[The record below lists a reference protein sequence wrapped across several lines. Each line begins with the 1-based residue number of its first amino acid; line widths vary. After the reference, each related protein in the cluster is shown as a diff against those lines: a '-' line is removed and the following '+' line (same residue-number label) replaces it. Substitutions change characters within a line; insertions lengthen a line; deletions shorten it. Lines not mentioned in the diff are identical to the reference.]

1 MKSERRHEIQ
11 ENSLAHFLE
20 TVLESARP
28 HATLIGGVLLAV
40 VLAYIGY
47 VVMMQDGGPVKHDQ
61 WNSVLNA
68 VDQSFRVA
76 DDDVQQ
82 QALAE
87 EFATIAK
94 NDGDTRP
101 GLWAEYFSG
110 LRSLTQAGD
119 VAYSDPKSA
128 TADLERAIQAFQK
141 TYAETDLPVLK
152 VKALWSMAEAYQLQ
166 ATPASLDRAKAN
178 FEEISKIWPDS
189 NTARAAQERIERLD
203 NAAITGKDGFYA
215 WYRDHDFAAQPRA
228 PLGGNTPG
236 LDMNL
241 EPSGG
246 MFNSPG
252 GTVPGADINGM
263 APPGTENTPL
273 FTPSM
278 DLEGPT
284 GEVPKA
290 SSFTEPGEAKP
301 EEKPAP
307 MADSPMADP
316 PMETAPMEEA
326 PMKEEAAAPEKPA
339 EEAPMPEA
347 KPMAEAAEK
356 PAEEASEAPEKPAKE
371 EEDSAEPK

>member
-20 TVLESARP
+20 NLFESARP
-28 HATLIGGVLLAV
+28 HATLIGGVLLAA

-47 VVMMQDGGPVKHDQ
+47 VVMMQEGGPVKHDQ
-61 WNSVLNA
+61 WNSVFSA

-82 QALAE
+82 QELAE
-87 EFATIAK
+87 KFATIAK
-94 NDGDTRP
+94 EDGDTRP
-101 GLWAEYFSG
+101 GLWAEYFAG

-141 TYAETDLPVLK
+141 TYDETDLPVLK
-152 VKALWSMAEAYQLQ
+152 VKSLWSMAEAYQLQ
-166 ATPASLDRAKAN
+166 ATSDSLNKAKAN
-178 FEEISKIWPDS
+178 FEEITKIWPDS

-203 NAAITGKDGFYA
+203 NAAVTGKDGFYA

-241 EPSGG
+241 EPSSGG
-246 MFNSPG
+246 MFNTPDASAPG
-252 GTVPGADINGM
+252 EDFKGM
-263 APPGTENTPL
+263 APPGTENDPL

-278 DLEGPT
+278 NLDGPS

-301 EEKPAP
+301 DEASAP
-307 MADSPMADP
+307 MTESPMEP
-316 PMETAPMEEA
+316 TPMDKA
-326 PMKEEAAAPEKPA
+326 PMKEESAAPEKPG
-339 EEAPMPEA
+339 EQAPMPEA
-347 KPMAEAAEK
+347 EPTKDAAEK
-356 PAEEASEAPEKPAKE
+356 PADEASEDSEKPAEAE
-371 EEDSAEPK
+371 EGSAEPN

>member
-20 TVLESARP
+20 NLFESARP

-82 QALAE
+82 QQLAE

-94 NDGDTRP
+94 ADGDTRP

-141 TYAETDLPVLK
+141 TYDETDLPVLK

-166 ATPASLDRAKAN
+166 ATTASLDKAKAN

-203 NAAITGKDGFYA
+203 NASISGKDGFYA
-215 WYRDHDFAAQPRA
+215 WYREHDFAAQPRA

-252 GTVPGADINGM
+252 GTVPGAEINGM
-263 APPGTENTPL
+263 APPGTENDPL

-278 DLEGPT
+278 DLNGPS

-301 EEKPAP
+301 EEDSAPMAEAPMEPAP
-307 MADSPMADP
+307 MDES
-316 PMETAPMEEA
+316 

-339 EEAPMPEA
+339 EEAPMSEA
-347 KPMAEAAEK
+347 KPMDEATEK
-356 PAEEASEAPEKPAKE
+356 PAEEASETSEKPAE
-371 EEDSAEPK
+371 EEETSADPK